1 MLLASGVLPALGAAL
16 EGINNQGEFA
26 RTAHR
31 SAVMAGAFQAYA
43 AQVRRLREKDAPLA
57 PVTALSSQIT
67 QTMVD
72 EITDW
77 PFFPTALSESR

>member
-1 MLLASGVLPALGAAL
+1 
-16 EGINNQGEFA
+16 
-26 RTAHR
+26 
-31 SAVMAGAFQAYA
+31 MAGAFQAYA